1 VRIRIRGRE
10 IFALHY
16 CRAVLLLCTKTIF
29 IDGKRIKLI
38 RSTAKCGSASLLIW
52 RNSGAVA
59 LTNSPRGKLSW
70 EHSRI
75 NFLNVKIFDFDGGI
89 SGKKS
94 GGFRENSQ

>member
-1 VRIRIRGRE
+1 
-10 IFALHY
+10 
-16 CRAVLLLCTKTIF
+16 VLLLRAKTIF
-29 IDGKRIKLI
+29 IDGKPIKLI

-59 LTNSPRGKLSW
+59 LTNSPRAKLSL

-89 SGKKS
+89 SEKIGK
-94 GGFRENSQ
+94 FRQNSQ